1 MQVDYLLVSTI
12 KVDFMSIYLI
22 VNIIFMNYLLIVSI
36 SSYEKHKIF
45 KLYGFL
51 ENLSSLR
58 YDIST
63 NRLLASFRPQSNP
76 TRHELYEITTTSH
89 QSFQISLQLIQTFLG
104 SSVNI
109 ILSRSKILH
118 HNAETYVAASDN
130 RAHGVSYSFDKKNL
144 SEYRSYLD

>member
-1 MQVDYLLVSTI
+1 MQMDYLLVATI

-22 VNIIFMNYLLIVSI
+22 VNIIVMNYLLIVST
-36 SSYEKHKIF
+36 SSEKKKLF
-45 KLYGFL
+45 KLHEFL
-51 ENLSSLR
+51 ENLFSLH
-58 YDIST
+58 YDAAT
-63 NRLLASFRPQSNP
+63 NRLLASFRPQASP
-76 TRHELYEITTTSH
+76 ARHELYEIITTSH

-118 HNAETYVAASDN
+118 HNAETYVVASDN

-144 SEYRSYLD
+144 SQYRSYSD